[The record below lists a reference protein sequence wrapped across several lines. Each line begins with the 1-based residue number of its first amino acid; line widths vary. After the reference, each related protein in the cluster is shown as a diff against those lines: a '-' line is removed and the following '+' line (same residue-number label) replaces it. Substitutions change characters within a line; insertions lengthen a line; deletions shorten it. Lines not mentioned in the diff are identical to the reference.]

1 MMTKQICA
9 TLLAL
14 GAIAGAAMAQPLP
27 PPDPSTAPP
36 AAQTAPILPPTPAQ
50 AAPILPAT
58 PPAAQAVPALPP
70 PAPRQQAAPILPPTP
85 PAATVRMAVA
95 TSNVNLRGGPSTNA
109 PILTTIPEGSRV
121 QVGNC
126 TPEWCG
132 VSWNGRSGFAIARVF
147 DSSVVRRVRRP
158 VEPVYVQRPVV
169 VAPPPVYYGS
179 PYYYG
184 PPVVV
189 YGPRYYRS
197 WGYGYRRW

>member
-1 MMTKQICA
+1 MPVASLNRRDQGSMPGSVETHR
-9 TLLAL
+9 
-14 GAIAGAAMAQPLP
+14 
-27 PPDPSTAPP
+27 
-36 AAQTAPILPPTPAQ
+36 QTSVKSGTCQ
-50 AAPILPAT
+50 AH
-58 PPAAQAVPALPP
+58 
-70 PAPRQQAAPILPPTP
+70 
-85 PAATVRMAVA
+85 
-95 TSNVNLRGGPSTNA
+95 
-109 PILTTIPEGSRV
+109 
-121 QVGNC
+121 C